1 VSPAVIAA
9 DGSKAPGSGGRELLL
24 AIESSCDETAVAFV
38 DRDRRVRSSVIASQD
53 DLHRRWGGVVP
64 EVASRAHVE
73 RLLPC
78 LKDAI
83 DRAGCTMA
91 DIAAVGV
98 VTHPGL
104 VGSLLVG
111 LTAAKTIAWLLDVP
125 LVAVNHIE
133 AHLFACRWAADR
145 DPFPAVG
152 LVVSGGHTNL
162 YDCRSTLEFELLGT
176 TTDDAAGEAFDKA
189 AAVLGLPYPGGP
201 SLSKAAESGNRGA
214 VRFPRT
220 FLKEPRLEF
229 SFSGM
234 KTALLYAAQGQPGS
248 HTPAEPLTPQR
259 IADLAA
265 SFQEAVVDV
274 LVAKCEQALEATGR
288 TSLCV
293 GGGGNALGRWL
304 AAAASDC
311 GFRPESSAQTMRRWR
326 PSPGISWRRDA
337 SARSMWTSSPASSES
352 GDSPTVSLQRLRRTY
367 TTSSLVSSTS
377 IGSSSW

>member
-1 VSPAVIAA
+1 MTAHSA
-9 DGSKAPGSGGRELLL
+9 RHLLL
-24 AIESSCDETAVAFV
+24 AIESSCDETAVAIV
-38 DRDRRVRSSVIASQD
+38 DRDRNVLANVIASQD
-53 DLHRRWGGVVP
+53 HLHRRWGGVVP

-73 RLLPC
+73 SILPC
-78 LKDAI
+78 LDEALRTSGRSLADVAAI
-83 DRAGCTMA
+83 
-91 DIAAVGV
+91 GV
-98 VTHPGL
+98 VTQPGL

-111 LTAAKTIAWLLDVP
+111 LTAAKTLAWLLDVP

-162 YDCRSTLEFELLGT
+162 YDCRTTLDFELLGT

-201 SLSKAAESGNRGA
+201 SLSKSALDGDPNALK
-214 VRFPRT
+214 FPRT

-234 KTALLYAAQGQPGS
+234 KTAMLYAAQGQPGS
-248 HTPAEPLTPQR
+248 HTPPLPLTPKR

-274 LVAKCEQALEATGR
+274 LVGKCEQALKLTGR
-288 TSLCV
+288 KALCV
-293 GGGGNALGRWL
+293 GGGVAANA
-304 AAAASDC
+304 
-311 GFRPESSAQTMRRWR
+311 
-326 PSPGISWRRDA
+326 
-337 SARSMWTSSPASSES
+337 
-352 GDSPTVSLQRLRRTY
+352 RLRERLEQMAARRKIDLWISPREFCTDNAAMAAIAWDLLEAGRT
-367 TTSSLVSSTS
+367 SPLDVDVLPGLVRKR
-377 IGSSSW
+377 